1 MTCFSNLG
9 STNTLLPPLSPGA
22 KQVANSV
29 HDHQEEPPK
38 VENVLKGLG
47 CLRIFEEKLTEG
59 NMDTLLLPFSPGVTQ
74 VASYSND
81 LQVQPMKGAAEDV
94 V

>member
-38 VENVLKGLG
+38 GDLKLG
-47 CLRIFEEKLTEG
+47 HYFKL
-59 NMDTLLLPFSPGVTQ
+59 F
-74 VASYSND
+74 YF
-81 LQVQPMKGAAEDV
+81 V

>member
-22 KQVANSV
+22 KQEVANSV

-38 VENVLKGLG
+38 GELKLWHH
-47 CLRIFEEKLTEG
+47 FKLFYF
-59 NMDTLLLPFSPGVTQ
+59 LV
-74 VASYSND
+74 
-81 LQVQPMKGAAEDV
+81 
-94 V
+94 